1 MNFDDKNRLIIGIF
15 MSITIYGIKNCNSM
29 KKAFDK
35 LDALELTY
43 QFFDYKKQQIDEQI
57 LTNWIEKFGVDV
69 ILNKK
74 GTTWRKLSDEQ
85 KQQANNNLNE
95 AININLMINN
105 PSMIKR
111 PIIVVDETIL
121 IGNDYQ
127 DFFIKS

>member
-95 AININLMINN
+95 TINLMINN

-127 DFFIKS
+127 DFFTKS

>member
-95 AININLMINN
+95 AINLMINN

>member
-57 LTNWIEKFGVDV
+57 LTNWIEKFGIDV

-95 AININLMINN
+95 AINLMINN

>member
-95 AININLMINN
+95 TINLMINN

>member
-95 AININLMINN
+95 AINLMINN

-127 DFFIKS
+127 DFFTKS